1 MGSDPCRGLRRRDEM
16 TVFRYLQIVTQPDEH
31 DPVTDRSTTAPSLQL
46 PRSAQQFH
54 SARAKHAAAALGPL
68 LREVSGF
75 DSSDGEIDAA
85 VELCRTLIDLDPDGR
100 GIPTRRLFE
109 HLSGR
114 FPRGLLER
122 RLRVLMMG
130 GAIVKRSDRLY
141 EQDVRLGL
149 SGWLAI
155 ALIPWISSM
164 SGHRALLE
172 MMTRTEARAKA
183 PGATAAD
190 VRADLNDLARM
201 LLAYANG
208 LRQIIDDRDVKAMME
223 HATGTDDEQV
233 RSRVRETSNAVQ
245 RNFESRLD
253 DALRDLETAAS
264 RYVRQQVRLLQAL
277 KMVRGIAGLW
287 IRSDEVH
294 EVLKRASLDDLAA
307 LWDGIAFDESPYWLD
322 PASVM
327 KAVSDLT
334 SAREEELVPE
344 PSGGGGEL
352 SELSFE
358 DTLRAL
364 AEQLLEGRDETDLTE
379 FLLGRPWPSPAVA
392 LMQLSAL
399 AGLELGYDLAYEDL
413 VAIRDEGMRARL
425 ATKVV
430 LRRVPSLASGIA
442 AGRDAV

>member
-1 MGSDPCRGLRRRDEM
+1 
-16 TVFRYLQIVTQPDEH
+16 
-31 DPVTDRSTTAPSLQL
+31 
-46 PRSAQQFH
+46 
-54 SARAKHAAAALGPL
+54 
-68 LREVSGF
+68 
-75 DSSDGEIDAA
+75 
-85 VELCRTLIDLDPDGR
+85 
-100 GIPTRRLFE
+100 
-109 HLSGR
+109 
-114 FPRGLLER
+114 
-122 RLRVLMMG
+122 MG

-183 PGATAAD
+183 TGATAAD

-233 RSRVRETSNAVQ
+233 RSRVRETCNAVQ

-277 KMVRGIAGLW
+277 KIVRGTAGLW

-294 EVLKRASLDDLAA
+294 EVLKRASLEDLAG

-322 PASVM
+322 PSSVV
-327 KAVSDLT
+327 KACNDLT

-344 PSGGGGEL
+344 PSGGGDDT

-358 DTLRAL
+358 DTLCVL

-379 FLLGRPWPSPAVA
+379 FLLSRPWPSPAVA

-399 AGLELGYDLAYEDL
+399 AGLELGYDLTYENL

-425 ATKVV
+425 ATKIV
-430 LRRVPSLASGIA
+430 LRRVPSLVPGTAD
-442 AGRDAV
+442 GRDAV

>member
-1 MGSDPCRGLRRRDEM
+1 
-16 TVFRYLQIVTQPDEH
+16 
-31 DPVTDRSTTAPSLQL
+31 
-46 PRSAQQFH
+46 
-54 SARAKHAAAALGPL
+54 L

-75 DSSDGEIDAA
+75 DSSDEEIDAA
-85 VELCRTLIDLDPDGR
+85 VELCRALIDLDPDGR

-109 HLSGR
+109 HLSHR

-122 RLRVLMMG
+122 RLRTMMVG
-130 GAIVKRSDRLY
+130 GAVVKKSDRLY
-141 EQDVRLGL
+141 EQEVRLGL

-208 LRQIIDDRDVKAMME
+208 LRQIVDERDVKAMME
-223 HATGTDDEQV
+223 HATGVDDEQV

-253 DALRDLETAAS
+253 DALRTLEAAAS

-277 KMVRGIAGLW
+277 KTMRGVAGLW

-294 EVLKRASLDDLAA
+294 EVLKRASLEDLAA
-307 LWDGIAFDESPYWLD
+307 LWDGIAFDEPPYWLD

-334 SAREEELVPE
+334 FTREEEAVPE
-344 PSGGGGEL
+344 PSGGGDI

-358 DTLRAL
+358 DILLAL
-364 AEQLLEGRDETDLTE
+364 AEQLLEGGNETDLTE
-379 FLLGRPWPSPAVA
+379 FLLGRPWPFPAVV

-399 AGLELGYDLAYEDL
+399 AGLELGYDLTYND
-413 VAIRDEGMRARL
+413 VVSVRDEGMHTRL

-430 LRRVPSLASGIA
+430 LRRVLPTVSGA
-442 AGRDAV
+442 ATGRDAV

>member
-1 MGSDPCRGLRRRDEM
+1 M
-16 TVFRYLQIVTQPDEH
+16 TVFRYLQIVTHAGEQ
-31 DPVTDRSTTAPSLQL
+31 DPVSDHSAAAPAFDL

-54 SARAKHAAAALGPL
+54 SARARHAAAALGPL
-68 LREVSGF
+68 LGQVSGF
-75 DSSDGEIDAA
+75 DSTDEEIDAA
-85 VELCRTLIDLDPDGR
+85 VELCRALIDLDPDGR
-100 GIPTRRLFE
+100 GISTRRLYE

-122 RLRVLMMG
+122 RLGTLMSG
-130 GAIVKRSDRLY
+130 GAVVKKNDRLY

-172 MMTRTEARAKA
+172 MMTRTEARAKS

-208 LRQIIDDRDVKAMME
+208 LRQIVDERDVKAMME
-223 HATGTDDEQV
+223 HAAGADDEQV
-233 RSRVRETSNAVQ
+233 RSRVRETGSAVQ
-245 RNFESRLD
+245 RKFESRLD
-253 DALRDLETAAS
+253 DALRDLEAAAS
-264 RYVRQQVRLLQAL
+264 RYVRQQLRLLQAL
-277 KMVRGIAGLW
+277 KTMRGTAALW

-294 EVLKRASLDDLAA
+294 AALKRASLEDLAA

-322 PASVM
+322 PATVM

-334 SAREEELVPE
+334 FAREEEVVPE
-344 PSGGGGEL
+344 PSGGGADF

-364 AEQLLEGRDETDLTE
+364 AEQLLEGGDETDLTE
-379 FLLGRPWPSPAVA
+379 FLLGRPWPYPALA
-392 LMQLSAL
+392 LVQLSAL
-399 AGLELGYDLAYEDL
+399 AGLELGYDLAYQNV
-413 VAIRDEGMRARL
+413 VAVRDEGMRTRL

-430 LRRVPSLASGIA
+430 LRRVPSVSGTA

>member
-1 MGSDPCRGLRRRDEM
+1 M
-16 TVFRYLQIVTQPDEH
+16 TVFRYLQIVTQPDSQ
-31 DPVTDRSTTAPSLQL
+31 DPVTDSSATAPAVPL

-54 SARAKHAAAALGPL
+54 SARARHAAAALGPL

-75 DSSDGEIDAA
+75 DSSDEEIDAA
-85 VELCRTLIDLDPDGR
+85 VELCRALIDLDPDGH

-122 RLRVLMMG
+122 RLRILMMG
-130 GAIVKRSDRLY
+130 GAIVKKSDRLY

-208 LRQIIDDRDVKAMME
+208 LRQIIDERDVRAMME
-223 HATGTDDEQV
+223 HAAGANDEQV
-233 RSRVRETSNAVQ
+233 RSRVKETSNAVQ

-253 DALRDLETAAS
+253 DALRELGKAAS

-277 KMVRGIAGLW
+277 KTVRGAVGLW

-294 EVLKRASLDDLAA
+294 EVLKRASLEDLAA

-327 KAVSDLT
+327 NAVDDLT
-334 SAREEELVPE
+334 FARGEEAVPE
-344 PSGGGGEL
+344 PPDGGGDTT
-352 SELSFE
+352 ELSFE

-364 AEQLLEGRDETDLTE
+364 AEQILEGRDEADLTE
-379 FLLGRPWPSPAVA
+379 LLLGRPWPFSAVA
-392 LMQLSAL
+392 FTQLSAL
-399 AGLELGYDLAYEDL
+399 AGLELGYDLEYQNII
-413 VAIRDEGMRARL
+413 AIRDEGTHARL
-425 ATKVV
+425 ATNVV
-430 LRRVPSLASGIA
+430 LRRIPFLDPSGAME
-442 AGRDAV
+442 RDAV

>member
-1 MGSDPCRGLRRRDEM
+1 M
-16 TVFRYLQIVTQPDEH
+16 TVLRYLQFVTQPDEH
-31 DPVTDRSTTAPSLQL
+31 DPVTDRSTTAPALQL

-75 DSSDGEIDAA
+75 DSSDVEIDAA
-85 VELCRTLIDLDPDGR
+85 VELCRALIDLDPDGR

-109 HLSGR
+109 HLSGT
-114 FPRGLLER
+114 FPRGVLER

-183 PGATAAD
+183 PGATAGD

-208 LRQIIDDRDVKAMME
+208 LRQIIDDRDIKAMME

-245 RNFESRLD
+245 RNFESQLD
-253 DALRDLETAAS
+253 DALRDLEKAAS

-277 KMVRGIAGLW
+277 KIVRGTAGLW

-294 EVLKRASLDDLAA
+294 EVLKRASLEDLAA

-327 KAVSDLT
+327 RAGSDLT

-344 PSGGGGEL
+344 PSSGDGNI

-379 FLLGRPWPSPAVA
+379 FLLGRPWPSPVVA

-399 AGLELGYDLAYEDL
+399 AGLELGYDLTYENL

-430 LRRVPSLASGIA
+430 LRRVPSVASGTA
-442 AGRDAV
+442 HGRDAV